1 MSTAAK
7 IKSAIRSQGASQRD
21 ITEQLA
27 GVTEQLQR
35 AEESANLFKL
45 TEAEIAKTT
54 GTLSSALEL
63 GSTYLEGVAL
73 KQELQDSMMDLER
86 LLPEGVREAGG
97 VKMVRGPKS
106 SLMDVF
112 TGTASLS
119 DYLYGQET
127 YMLGERKLGTKY
139 DVAALGKQAKAMQQ
153 ADLLDQF
160 FGGEP
165 LPKSTISRELGM
177 ERPSIDVTK
186 LYGDFEQKPSMMD
199 KVGDKVE
206 NGTLVKSDDGNIVPK
221 KVVSEVKKKIETK
234 EIFGPPKPKNESLSE
249 FLKDEDKVVI
259 DDEKYDPSDESL
271 TDEEIPSFARD
282 KAISEPFQ
290 KPLTENFSKLL
301 ESDRRGPEFALAD
314 IGERIE
320 EISKLE
326 TGKGVTNPQTRKNFL
341 ERAKVLKEELR
352 QDILSIY
359 NPKTGQFKSEQFEK
373 IFTEGTGRTGEKEGF
388 AKVSKRKVFGLQS
401 IVDVDLDTVETF
413 IGSLFNE
420 KQLASK

>member
-1 MSTAAK
+1 MATAAQ
-7 IKSAIRSQGASQRD
+7 IKSAVSRRGAAQRG
-21 ITEQLA
+21 ITRQLA
-27 GVTEQLQR
+27 GVTEQLQK
-35 AEESANLFKL
+35 AEEASRLAKIK
-45 TEAEIAKTT
+45 EEEIGRGY
-54 GTLSSALEL
+54 GTLFSALEV
-63 GSTYLEGVAL
+63 GATALEGIRQ
-73 KQELQDSMMDLER
+73 KQELESNIEAFEQS
-86 LLPEGVREAGG
+86 LPESVRQAGG
-97 VKMVRGPKS
+97 VTVERGDRS

-112 TGTASLS
+112 TGTASMS
-119 DYLYGQET
+119 DYLYGQEK
-127 YMLGERKLGTKY
+127 YMLGERELGTKY
-139 DVAALGKQAKAMQQ
+139 DVAAMGEKAKAMRQG
-153 ADLLDQF
+153 DLLDQF

-186 LYGDFEQKPSMMD
+186 LYGELEEKPSMMD
-199 KVGDKVE
+199 KVGDKIE
-206 NGTLVKSDDGNIVPK
+206 RGTLVQSDGNIVPE
-221 KVVSEVKKKIETK
+221 KVVSDVEKKIETK

-249 FLKDEDKVVI
+249 FLKEEDKVVI
-259 DDEKYDPSDESL
+259 DDTKYDPSDESL
-271 TDEEIPSFARD
+271 TEEQIPSFAKD

-301 ESDRRGPEFALAD
+301 ESERRGPEFALAD

-326 TGKGVTNPQTRKNFL
+326 SGEGVINPQTRKNFL
-341 ERAKVLKEELR
+341 ERAKTLKEELK

-359 NPKTGQFKSEQFEK
+359 NPKTGQFKSEEFEK

-388 AKVSKRKVFGLQS
+388 AKVSKRRALGLQS

-420 KQLASK
+420 NNLASK

>member
-1 MSTAAK
+1 MATASK
-7 IKSAIRSQGASQRD
+7 IKSAIRSRGAAQRN
-21 ITEQLA
+21 ITQQLA
-27 GVTEQLQR
+27 GVSEQLLK
-35 AEESANLFKL
+35 AEESARLNEFRAKE
-45 TEAEIAKTT
+45 EAVGFA
-54 GTLSSALEL
+54 SAFSALEA
-63 GSTYLEGVAL
+63 GSTYLEGVRQS
-73 KQELQDSMMDLER
+73 QELQSNIDAFEQS
-86 LLPEGVREAGG
+86 LPESVRQAGG
-97 VKMVRGPKS
+97 VTIERGAKS

-112 TGTASLS
+112 TGKASMS
-119 DYLYGQET
+119 DYLYGQEK
-127 YMLGERKLGTKY
+127 YMLGERELGTKY
-139 DVAALGKQAKAMQQ
+139 DVAAMGEKAKAMKQG
-153 ADLLDQF
+153 DLLDQF

-177 ERPSIDVTK
+177 ERPSIDVSN

-206 NGTLVKSDDGNIVPK
+206 KGTLVQSDGNIIPE
-221 KVVSEVKKKIETK
+221 KVVSKVEKKVETK

-259 DDEKYDPSDESL
+259 DDTKYDPSDESL
-271 TDEEIPSFARD
+271 TNKEIPSFAKD

-301 ESDRRGPEFALAD
+301 ESERSGPEFALAD
-314 IGERIE
+314 IGGRIE

-388 AKVSKRKVFGLQS
+388 AKVSKRRALGFQS

>member
-1 MSTAAK
+1 MATASK
-7 IKSAIRSQGASQRD
+7 IKSTIRSRGAVQRN
-21 ITEQLA
+21 ITQQLA
-27 GVTEQLQR
+27 GVSEQLLK
-35 AEESANLFKL
+35 AEESARLNEFRAKE
-45 TEAEIAKTT
+45 EAVGFA
-54 GTLSSALEL
+54 SAFSALEA
-63 GSTYLEGVAL
+63 GSTYLEGVRQS
-73 KQELQDSMMDLER
+73 QELQSNIDAFEQS
-86 LLPEGVREAGG
+86 LPESVRQAGG
-97 VKMVRGPKS
+97 VTIERGAKS

-112 TGTASLS
+112 TGKASMS
-119 DYLYGQET
+119 DYLYGQEK
-127 YMLGERKLGTKY
+127 YMLGERELGTKY
-139 DVAALGKQAKAMQQ
+139 DVAAMGEKAKAMRQG
-153 ADLLDQF
+153 DLLDQF

-165 LPKSTISRELGM
+165 LPKSTVSRELGM
-177 ERPSIDVTK
+177 ERPSIDVSN

-206 NGTLVKSDDGNIVPK
+206 KGTLVQSDGNIVPE
-221 KVVSEVKKKIETK
+221 KVVSKVEKKIETK

-259 DDEKYDPSDESL
+259 DDTKYDPSDESL
-271 TDEEIPSFARD
+271 TDKEIPSFAKD

-301 ESDRRGPEFALAD
+301 ESNRRGPEFALAD

-388 AKVSKRKVFGLQS
+388 AKVSKRRALGFQS

>member
-1 MSTAAK
+1 MATASK
-7 IKSAIRSQGASQRD
+7 IKSAIRSRGAVQRN
-21 ITEQLA
+21 ITQQLA
-27 GVTEQLQR
+27 GVSEQLLK
-35 AEESANLFKL
+35 AEESARLNEFRAKE
-45 TEAEIAKTT
+45 EAVGFA
-54 GTLSSALEL
+54 SAFSALEA
-63 GSTYLEGVAL
+63 GSTYLEGVRQS
-73 KQELQDSMMDLER
+73 QELQSNIDAFEQS
-86 LLPEGVREAGG
+86 LPESVRQAGG
-97 VKMVRGPKS
+97 VTIERGAKS

-112 TGTASLS
+112 TGKASMS
-119 DYLYGQET
+119 DYLYGQEK
-127 YMLGERKLGTKY
+127 YMLGERELGTKY
-139 DVAALGKQAKAMQQ
+139 DVAAMGEKAKAMRQG
-153 ADLLDQF
+153 DLLDQF

-165 LPKSTISRELGM
+165 LPKSTVSRELGM
-177 ERPSIDVTK
+177 ERPSIDVSN

-206 NGTLVKSDDGNIVPK
+206 KGTLVQSDGNIVPE
-221 KVVSEVKKKIETK
+221 KVVSKVEKKIETK

-259 DDEKYDPSDESL
+259 DDTKYDPSDESL
-271 TDEEIPSFARD
+271 TDKEIPSFAKD

-301 ESDRRGPEFALAD
+301 ESNRRGPEFALAD

-388 AKVSKRKVFGLQS
+388 AKVSKRRALGFQS

>member
-1 MSTAAK
+1 MATASK
-7 IKSAIRSQGASQRD
+7 IKSAIRSRGAAQRN
-21 ITEQLA
+21 ITQQLA
-27 GVTEQLQR
+27 GVSEQLLK
-35 AEESANLFKL
+35 AEESARLNEFRAKE
-45 TEAEIAKTT
+45 EAVGFA
-54 GTLSSALEL
+54 SAFSALEA
-63 GSTYLEGVAL
+63 GSTYLEGVRQS
-73 KQELQDSMMDLER
+73 QELQSNIDAFEQS
-86 LLPEGVREAGG
+86 LPESVRQAGG
-97 VKMVRGPKS
+97 VTIERGAKS

-112 TGTASLS
+112 TGKASMS
-119 DYLYGQET
+119 DYLYGQEK
-127 YMLGERKLGTKY
+127 YMLGERELGTKY
-139 DVAALGKQAKAMQQ
+139 DVAAMGEKAKAMKQG
-153 ADLLDQF
+153 DLLDQF

-177 ERPSIDVTK
+177 ERPSIDVSN

-206 NGTLVKSDDGNIVPK
+206 KGTLVQSDGNIVPE
-221 KVVSEVKKKIETK
+221 KVVSKVEKKIETK

-259 DDEKYDPSDESL
+259 DDTKYDPSDESL
-271 TDEEIPSFARD
+271 TNKEIPSFAKD

-301 ESDRRGPEFALAD
+301 ESERSGPEFALAD
-314 IGERIE
+314 IGGRIE

-388 AKVSKRKVFGLQS
+388 AKVSKRRALGFQS